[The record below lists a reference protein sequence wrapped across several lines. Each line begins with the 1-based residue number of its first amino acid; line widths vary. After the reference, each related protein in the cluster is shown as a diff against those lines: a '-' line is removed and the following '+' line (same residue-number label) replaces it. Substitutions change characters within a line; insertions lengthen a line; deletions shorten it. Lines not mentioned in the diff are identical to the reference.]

1 MAISGRH
8 AMLVFTGGVDIA
20 FGVVLIIMGADA
32 VNRYTHGAVGVP
44 MWAGIGIIMVGL
56 GNVVAVLTS
65 SKKRSRDFLN
75 INLGALVLN
84 LTGMILAACVIGFFT
99 WGAWTILEAGL
110 TGNSA
115 NMNDKLISQYTTI
128 ILMAVMIFILSLM
141 AMFMDCCSY
150 ALFGNSGDY
159 YGPPRPRYYDGPY
172 GPPPA
177 HIYKP

>member
-8 AMLVFTGGVDIA
+8 AMLVFTGGLDIA

-32 VNRYTHGAVGVP
+32 VILYAHGAVGVP

-56 GNVVAVLTS
+56 GNIVAVLTS
-65 SKKRSRDFLN
+65 SNNRSRDFLN

-84 LTGMILAACVIGFFT
+84 LTGMILAACIIGFFT
-99 WGAWTILEAGL
+99 WGAWTTLEAGL
-110 TGNSA
+110 SGTGTTLG
-115 NMNDKLISQYTTI
+115 DKLISQYTAI
-128 ILMAVMIFILSLM
+128 ILMAVMIFILSLI

-150 ALFGNSGDY
+150 ALFGTSGDY